1 MWDWRLWTI
10 KWPEVHRCQLEKD
23 SATQTHQRWCLFVL
37 IKGPRR
43 LNYYFLSLKFTFVF
57 YCHRRKHKAVEE
69 SDELQNA
76 LNDFCQEEEKNRKEK
91 KKKKKQRNS
100 TNQSAAVSAPNGV
113 GLVGK
118 KKRTII
124 ARNNKKK
131 GSISVFPGGYH
142 ISKILIFVIVLIQE

>member
-10 KWPEVHRCQLEKD
+10 KWPEVHRCQLERD
-23 SATQTHQRWCLFVL
+23 CATQTHQRCLFLL
-37 IKGPRR
+37 IECKRI
-43 LNYYFLSLKFTFVF
+43 LNYYFLSLKIPFV
-57 YCHRRKHKAVEE
+57 YNYHRRKHTSVKE

-91 KKKKKQRNS
+91 EKKQRNN
-100 TNQSAAVSAPNGV
+100 TIQSAAAVAAPNGV
-113 GLVGK
+113 GLMGK
-118 KKRTII
+118 MKRTTV

>member
-1 MWDWRLWTI
+1 MNNQVTRSSSLPIRKRLRYSNPQKMSI
-10 KWPEVHRCQLEKD
+10 PSNSRYSK
-23 SATQTHQRWCLFVL
+23 
-37 IKGPRR
+37 RR
-43 LNYYFLSLKFTFVF
+43 LNYYFLSLKITFVF
-57 YCHRRKHKAVEE
+57 YYHRRKHKAVEE

-142 ISKILIFVIVLIQE
+142 ISKTLILRNSIKSN